1 MVVHLA
7 AMADVGACERN
18 PEQATAVNARAT
30 ASIAQLCG
38 VHGARLIFV
47 STEYV
52 FDGER
57 GYYREDEPPNPITHY
72 GRTKQQAEESVA
84 GLASR
89 WSVVRTSIVYGW
101 RSDGGRNFAPGLI
114 DHLASGQTY
123 EASTGVM
130 RTPVYV
136 EHLVD
141 GIGALT
147 ETDRTGIYHIA
158 GSDWVS
164 MYDFAMTV
172 ARAFSLDDG
181 AGDPA
186 RLHTWICAERRTTSH
201 QTGWGWTARGRSGI
215 WVCLSRV
222 FPKASRRCELH
233 KWATDVDL
241 ELRRSMIPGAP
252 AQWRGFH
259 TSTGGSAHP
268 YRGLPH
274 AAGLALS
281 RGAVRSW
288 FESARTTNGLPGC
301 PSFQR

>member
-1 MVVHLA
+1 MRVLVIGGSGFIGRRLVARLSGSSAHNVSATYRSRPPGPESASWHRVNLTDSDALENLFHLTRPEVVVHLA

-18 PEQATAVNARAT
+18 PEQAMAVNARAT

-38 VHGARLIFV
+38 VHDARLVFV
-47 STEYV
+47 SSEYV

-72 GRTKQQAEESVA
+72 GRTKRQAEESVA
-84 GLASR
+84 GFASR

-114 DHLASGQTY
+114 DHLASGRTF

-172 ARAFSLDDG
+172 ARAFSLDDELVI
-181 AGDPA
+181 P
-186 RLHTWICAERRTTSH
+186 
-201 QTGWGWTARGRSGI
+201 RG
-215 WVCLSRV
+215 
-222 FPKASRRCELH
+222 
-233 KWATDVDL
+233 
-241 ELRRSMIPGAP
+241 
-252 AQWRGFH
+252 
-259 TSTGGSAHP
+259 STPGSALSDERQP
-268 YRGLPH
+268 PDRLGLDCKRTFRDLGLPQPGLSE
-274 AAGLALS
+274 GLAAM
-281 RGAVRSW
+281 RAAQMG
-288 FESARTTNGLPGC
+288 N
-301 PSFQR
+301 